1 MEVCKREGSDP
12 EEKGVDRLL
21 GLGSSRCGAG
31 VLLRG
36 GVSEN
41 ARVQLLGTQPC
52 QLPRC
57 KVVTRNGGL
66 GRAGGG
72 VSHSGGCLTPVPAV
86 APQAEWYCL
95 EKTRR
100 RLSWGSRC
108 SR

>member
-1 MEVCKREGSDP
+1 M
-12 EEKGVDRLL
+12 DRLL

-36 GVSEN
+36 EVSEN
-41 ARVQLLGTQPC
+41 ASMQLLGTQSF
-52 QLPRC
+52 QLPRW
-57 KVVTRNGGL
+57 KLVTRKGGL
-66 GRAGGG
+66 GRAGECLIVGG
-72 VSHSGGCLTPVPAV
+72 YLTPVPAV
-86 APQAEWYCL
+86 APQAEWYCP

>member
-1 MEVCKREGSDP
+1 MKKQPTGLSKEDFVEVCKREGSDP

-52 QLPRC
+52 QLPRW

-72 VSHSGGCLTPVPAV
+72 CLTLGVVSPLS
-86 APQAEWYCL
+86 PQWL
-95 EKTRR
+95 RR
-100 RLSWGSRC
+100 PSGIV
-108 SR
+108 